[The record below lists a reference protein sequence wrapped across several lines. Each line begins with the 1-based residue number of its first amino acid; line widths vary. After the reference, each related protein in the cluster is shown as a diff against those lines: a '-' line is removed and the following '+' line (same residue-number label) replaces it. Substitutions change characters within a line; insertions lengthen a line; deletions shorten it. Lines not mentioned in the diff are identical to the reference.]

1 MHTVYIIYYTLYIQ
15 HIATIAKAAKHKS
28 PLESQVKRFVLSF
41 PLSCHWQYVRSAL
54 SLEQGPRC
62 CTHTIGRDPKVL
74 QYYLLQTDW
83 PTEVLGTLLVACF
96 SKTICRPRSVGESP
110 SGCCLQVGTLL
121 RHLASNFTNSVMMTT
136 MTIMMVGTMT
146 TTTMTMKVM
155 SFTSSAIC
163 SHKLT
168 NGAAK
173 SSTSMFL
180 LISSTYDLQSVVAN
194 LIKTFLWSW
203 PMDKDWC
210 GIFHTFTFTLVKR
223 CGMETKA
230 H

>member
-1 MHTVYIIYYTLYIQ
+1 M
-15 HIATIAKAAKHKS
+15 
-28 PLESQVKRFVLSF
+28 
-41 PLSCHWQYVRSAL
+41 
-54 SLEQGPRC
+54 
-62 CTHTIGRDPKVL
+62 
-74 QYYLLQTDW
+74 
-83 PTEVLGTLLVACF
+83 LLVACF
-96 SKTICRPRSVGESP
+96 SKTNCRPRSVGESP

-173 SSTSMFL
+173 SSASMFL
-180 LISSTYDLQSVVAN
+180 LISSTYDLQSQSVFAN
-194 LIKTFLWSW
+194 LIKSFLWHC
-203 PMDKDWC
+203 PMDKDLC
-210 GIFHTFTFTLVKR
+210 GMFHTFTFTLFKR
-223 CGMETKA
+223 CGMETMA